1 MQLTKIPGQVVES
14 ALSLVGIRVG
24 TEEPHYLKRS
34 LTANV
39 EIRQYGPRVAAETV
53 VDAEEEPA
61 RNIGFRRLARY
72 IFGGNQRGESISM
85 TAPVAQPRS
94 QGGQSTIRFFMPAK
108 WTLETLPQPNDDV
121 VQLVTV
127 HGETVAVL
135 KFTGDRSPSAVAEHE
150 QRLRKT
156 LRDNGIDPEGDAVAW
171 FYDPPWTLPFLRR
184 NEVAIPVHA

>member
-1 MQLTKIPGQVVES
+1 MQLTKLPGQVVES

-24 TEEPHYLKRS
+24 TEEPPYLKRS

-53 VDAEEEPA
+53 VDADEEPA

-72 IFGGNQRGESISM
+72 IFGGNQREESISM

-94 QGGQSTIRFFMPAK
+94 QGGRSTIRFFMPAK

-127 HGETVAVL
+127 PAR
-135 KFTGDRSPSAVAEHE
+135 RS
-150 QRLRKT
+150 QC
-156 LRDNGIDPEGDAVAW
+156 
-171 FYDPPWTLPFLRR
+171 
-184 NEVAIPVHA
+184 